1 MNSASSFESSNSSQD
16 SSQESATLGTIPYST
31 INTMNLRALLF
42 DQSTMNREE
51 PFLKVIE
58 EPVEKFRFRYKS
70 EMMGTH
76 GSILARSHE
85 RNRRKTYPSVQLCNY
100 DRPAIVRCSLYTA
113 HPHEKQRTPH
123 THRLIV
129 RAENNMDKDD
139 PHEVIVSQDNNYIA
153 VFHGMGIIHTAKK
166 NIVEELI
173 KKKRSRLLEK
183 LRVKNVKL
191 TSLNTVQES
200 KLRQDAEDESRKM
213 NLNSVSLCFEAFYR
227 DANNCLQQICD
238 PVFSKPI
245 NNMKSALTGELKI
258 CRIDKH
264 VSTCMGG
271 EEVFILVEKVGKKN
285 IKIKFFEVN
294 EDDQEIWCDY
304 GKFSELDVHH
314 QYAIVF
320 RTPPYRDLDIEKPV
334 DVFLQL
340 YRPTDGDCSEPIKF
354 QYKPS
359 EKMGRSR
366 KRPRVSNENLHS
378 SENINFMN
386 VINGT
391 TNGMMDV
398 GSDMKNG
405 NDNLLGE
412 HTSLSELLNEEN
424 GLDSSEFREFM
435 NNLSIS
441 DLNLPQ
447 TLSAYGGS
455 VGTDILKPVNQKYN
469 MEPACTGAFML
480 NTSDIPFGGTLKTE
494 GIVDS
499 EYMRT
504 FDHDLAFD
512 GEKSPLPKDAVTE
525 IRVKEENDPPEVK
538 EEILGDYELLQK
550 ALKQINMVLQEKLSS
565 DVTAKK
571 IENIFNIR
579 NTEGETALH
588 AGVMCGE
595 KDAMKLM
602 LQVLER
608 GGQKHLIN
616 TQNFRNETPLH
627 LAVLHKQPQFV
638 QMLLAKGADPNFTNS
653 DGNTAIHLTIKCCHN
668 ECLTELLDTN
678 NYVHNEHKPKCNEKN
693 YEGQTP
699 LHLAAV
705 KRNLF
710 AVKSLVKSGANV
722 NEADSTLG
730 RHVLMVAVEQSDKDI
745 VEYLVKETNVDVN
758 LENYAGDTSLHY
770 ACVVNGGNA
779 EICQLL
785 IDAKADPMK
794 TNHEQRSRAMELP
807 MAKPLEVTVKEE
819 IESEDEFQL
828 HIDDDDDDDEDDE
841 DEDDEEE
848 NGLSK
853 GCTSMDL
860 AKDNQE
866 ILNILKQA
874 DQYMASTLQNESL
887 DEVQIKDEC
896 PSPSE
901 HSTVVDNGL
910 FDEQTLTKLCSVLDA
925 SNSWTNLADLLDYT
939 FLVPSIRAAISP
951 SKLLFNYADLHGNV
965 TVQHI
970 RNFLE
975 ALDEK
980 EAVEA
985 IDLMLARQVANT
997 GGDQ

>member
-1 MNSASSFESSNSSQD
+1 MSTLFNCSTIVIGDQFSIDTMNSASSFESFNSSQD
-16 SSQESATLGTIPYST
+16 SSQESAPASLGTISYPT
-31 INTMNLRALLF
+31 INTTVNLRALLF
-42 DQSTMNREE
+42 DPSTMNRDNFVTEE

-113 HPHEKQRTPH
+113 HPYEKQRTPH

-183 LRVKNVKL
+183 LRVKNPKL
-191 TSLNTVQES
+191 TTLNTVQES

-359 EKMGRSR
+359 EKIGRTR
-366 KRPRVSNENLHS
+366 KRQRISNENLHS
-378 SENINFMN
+378 SDQNINLMN

-391 TNGMMDV
+391 NGVMDI
-398 GSDMKNG
+398 GSDLKNG
-405 NDNLLGE
+405 NDGFLAE

-441 DLNLPQ
+441 
-447 TLSAYGGS
+447 
-455 VGTDILKPVNQKYN
+455 
-469 MEPACTGAFML
+469 
-480 NTSDIPFGGTLKTE
+480 
-494 GIVDS
+494 
-499 EYMRT
+499 EYMKT
-504 FDHDLAFD
+504 FDNHDLAFD
-512 GEKSPLPKDAVTE
+512 GEKSPLSKDAVIE
-525 IRVKEENDPPEVK
+525 VKIKEENNPPEVK
-538 EEILGDYELLQK
+538 EEVSGDYDLLQM
-550 ALKQINMVLQEKLSS
+550 ALKEVEVVLQEKLPSG
-565 DVTAKK
+565 VTATK
-571 IENIFNIR
+571 IENIFNKK
-579 NTEGETALH
+579 NVEGETALH
-588 AGVMCGE
+588 AGVMCRE
-595 KDAMKLM
+595 KEALKLM
-602 LQVLER
+602 LQVLEK
-608 GGQKHLIN
+608 GGQKHLVN
-616 TQNFRNETPLH
+616 TQNISNETPLH
-627 LAVLHKQPQFV
+627 LAVLHKEPEFV
-638 QMLLAKGADPNFTNS
+638 KMLLVNGADPNFTNS
-653 DGNTAIHLTIKCCHN
+653 DGNTAIHLAVKWCYN
-668 ECLTELLDTN
+668 ECLRELLDKN

-693 YEGQTP
+693 NDGQTP

-705 KRNLF
+705 KRNLS

-722 NEADSTLG
+722 NEPDSTFG
-730 RHVLMVAVEQSDKDI
+730 RHVLMVAVEESDKEI

-758 LENYAGDTSLHY
+758 LENFAGDTSLHY

-794 TNHEQRSRAMELP
+794 ANHEQRSRAMELP
-807 MAKPLEVTVKEE
+807 LAKPLEVTVKEE

-828 HIDDDDDDDEDDE
+828 HIDDDDEDEDDDEDDE
-841 DEDDEEE
+841 EEEDDEG
-848 NGLSK
+848 NGQAK
-853 GCTSMDL
+853 GCTSLDL

-866 ILNILKQA
+866 ILNILKKA

-887 DEVQIKDEC
+887 GEVQIKDEC

-939 FLVPSIRAAISP
+939 FLVPSIRTAISP

-985 IDLMLARQVANT
+985 IDLMLARQVANRE
-997 GGDQ
+997 DEQ